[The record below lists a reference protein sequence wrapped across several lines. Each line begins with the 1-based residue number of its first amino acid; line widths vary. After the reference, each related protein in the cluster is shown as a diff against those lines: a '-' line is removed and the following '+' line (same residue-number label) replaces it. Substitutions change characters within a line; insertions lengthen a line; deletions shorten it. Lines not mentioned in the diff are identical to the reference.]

1 MPKSSDVAAKAPAI
15 IKAVS
20 LLDELAR
27 SSDGVSVSNI
37 ARRINVPKS
46 SVADLCATLSAH
58 GLVARDGDGR
68 YLLGRHIVEIA
79 RGLVGGRRFV
89 EVFAEACDGTM
100 AARDETV
107 TMSIRDGADI
117 VIIAARHG
125 RATLPITVRAGLH
138 LPVWSTASGRCFLSH
153 LSETGLAEVLAGGS
167 VTSAGVSGRMPAL
180 KQLCADLQAERRQGV
195 YVDDQRTATGMISF
209 GAPVSDGHSD
219 RIVASIAIATR
230 SGGLTPQRAAELGL
244 AAQDVAAACLHL
256 SERDR

>member
-1 MPKSSDVAAKAPAI
+1 MAKSSEVAAKAPAI

-27 SSDGVSVSNI
+27 SSDGVSISNI
-37 ARRINVPKS
+37 ARRIDVPKS

-58 GLVARDGDGR
+58 GLVARDGNGR

-79 RGLVGGRRFV
+79 RGLVGGQRLV
-89 EVFAEACDGTM
+89 EVFADACDGTM

-117 VIIAARHG
+117 VIIAVRHG

-138 LPVWSTASGRCFLSH
+138 LPVWSTASGRCFLGH

-167 VTSAGVSGRMPAL
+167 VTSAGVSGRMPGL
-180 KQLCADLQAERRQGV
+180 KQLVDDLQAEWRQGF
-195 YVDDQRTATGMISF
+195 YVDDQRTATGMTSF
-209 GAPVSDGHSD
+209 GVPVSGDHSD
-219 RIVASIAIATR
+219 RIVASVAIATR
-230 SGGLTPQRAAELGL
+230 SDGLKPQRAAELGR
-244 AAQDVAAACLHL
+244 AAQDIAAACVRL
-256 SERDR
+256 SEPDP